1 MRIYRQAG
9 NIKAA
14 LFSGAIAL
22 VAGLFFYTQSII
34 ADLRKESRYTVSL
47 YARLI
52 AKGVTEASDSEL
64 EFVFTEIIQ
73 KVTFPVIHT
82 DSEGSP
88 INWRNLGE
96 GEDLDEEA
104 VLRLMRNMDSQN
116 EPIQLTVSIESEDYP
131 GISEVNLGS
140 LHYGDSV
147 LIWRLRILPFIEIGA
162 VAIFIFLGFSG
173 FQVIRNTE
181 KQHIWFGMA
190 RETAHQLGTP
200 VSSLMGWLER
210 LQDKPEAAAEVSA
223 QMADDVDRLKKISDR
238 FARMGS
244 APKMEEIDLRALI
257 QTTVNYYRS
266 RLPQFASDVTLSLE
280 EGDPVMVTATP
291 TLLSW
296 ALENLVKN
304 AIDSVDKPDGQVMIN
319 GKTMGNEAVITVK
332 DTGRGIPRRDWKNV
346 FRPGYTTKSQGWGV
360 GLSMTKRIIEDFQDG
375 KVRIVTSEVGSGTTF
390 EIRLPLRRG

>member
-14 LFSGAIAL
+14 LFASAIAL

-34 ADLRKESRYTVSL
+34 ADLREESRDTVSL

-73 KVTFPVIHT
+73 KVTFPVIHS
-82 DSEGSP
+82 DAEGNP

-96 GEDLDEEA
+96 GEDLDEA
-104 VLRLMRNMDSQN
+104 SVLRLMTDMDSQN
-116 EPIQLTVSIESEDYP
+116 EPIPLTVSIQSEDYP
-131 GISEVNLGS
+131 GVSEVNLGY

-147 LIWRLRILPFIEIGA
+147 LIRRLRILPFIEIGA

-210 LQDKPEAAAEVSA
+210 LQDKPEAVAEVSS
-223 QMADDVDRLKKISDR
+223 QMADDVDRLEKISDR

-244 APKMEEIDLRALI
+244 APKVEEINLNGLI
-257 QTTVNYYRS
+257 ETAAAYFQR
-266 RLPQFASDVTLSLE
+266 RLPKSASDVTLCVA
-280 EGDPVMVTATP
+280 EGKAVMVTATP

-296 ALENLVKN
+296 ALENLIKN
-304 AIDSVDKPDGQVMIN
+304 AIDSIDEPE
-319 GKTMGNEAVITVK
+319 GKVTISASSIGNEAVIAVS
-332 DTGRGIPRRDWKNV
+332 DSGRGIPRRDWKNV
-346 FRPGYTTKSQGWGV
+346 FRPGYTTKQRGWGV

-375 KVRIVTSEVGSGTTF
+375 TVRIVRSEVGKGTTF
-390 EIRLPLRRG
+390 EIRLPM